1 MTNTWKQTSQTSPAW
16 RGASK
21 WTNESGESIVWDGT
35 SRFYAI
41 PGQEKRHWIICNQ
54 TGSSPVLQ
62 NDTQFPA
69 EECETHYLGVGLRM
83 ARIAFELGRSQALGN
98 MLDDGK

>member
-1 MTNTWKQTSQTSPAW
+1 MTNTWKQTSQKSPAW

-21 WTNESGESIVWDGT
+21 WTNDSGESIVWDGA
-35 SRFYAI
+35 SQFYAI
-41 PGQEKRHWIICNQ
+41 PGEKPRSWIICYK
-54 TGSSPVLQ
+54 TGTQPIPQ

-83 ARIAFELGRSQALGN
+83 ARIGFNLGESVMRNRLQ
-98 MLDDGK
+98 DDGK